1 MAQLMSEEVDTP
13 SILMVSPGPKKQIE
27 DQDWQYVTIDLISG
41 RRDIHTLENEDVL
54 VCRRPTDEIVQLV
67 EALAKLVAKDQDQVI
82 FEPSEPSFELSF
94 SRTRRGGIKV
104 EAWLDAGNG
113 ISGICTWDAAG
124 IRFYTNEE
132 HLTSFVKELAQDFQV
147 GEPKLKPVG

>member
-1 MAQLMSEEVDTP
+1 MSEEVDTP
-13 SILMVSPGPKKQIE
+13 SKLMLSPGPKKRIE
-27 DQDWQYVTIDLISG
+27 DQDWQQVTIDLISG

-54 VCRRPTDEIVQLV
+54 VCRQPTDEIVQLV
-67 EALAKLVAKDQDQVI
+67 EGLAKLVGKKQDQVI

-132 HLTSFVKELAQDFQV
+132 NLSKFVCELAADFEVSQ
-147 GEPKLKPVG
+147 PKLKPVV